1 MDVGRRIR
9 EVREDL
15 GMPAA
20 VLARR
25 IGVAP
30 NTVWRYESGE
40 REPSM
45 AMLEKIAR
53 ELRTEPAELLREPAP
68 LDEAPGEV
76 GRAERPEGEGERQ
89 STASVKVI
97 RALRT
102 YFWDMRLRWD
112 EPGNKPKPS
121 QIQDALELLQHL
133 IDKGAFE
140 GSWTPEEQ
148 FELQLLFRAAR
159 ELKPIVKPIAE
170 EMATTEEVEDLA
182 LKVDAVFDEIEAQY
196 ERIGTP

>member
-1 MDVGRRIR
+1 MDLGRRIR

-53 ELRTEPAELLREPAP
+53 ELRTEPAELLREPVP
-68 LDEAPGEV
+68 LAEAPQETGPPELDV
-76 GRAERPEGEGERQ
+76 ELTNLWKSLAKRAGTLKQRYRQEITYEG
-89 STASVKVI
+89 
-97 RALRT
+97 
-102 YFWDMRLRWD
+102 
-112 EPGNKPKPS
+112 
-121 QIQDALELLQHL
+121 L
-133 IDKGAFE
+133 I
-140 GSWTPEEQ
+140 
-148 FELQLLFRAAR
+148 
-159 ELKPIVKPIAE
+159 
-170 EMATTEEVEDLA
+170 EDLA
-182 LKVDAVFDEIEAQY
+182 RLSEDRQYLERLRKAREGAPRAYHMEPDELADAIDDVLAEENAIWAMLEQDLEAPEWAKQ
-196 ERIGTP
+196 EARRFRQAV